1 MNTITVEGEYYGE
14 GNSKKHF
21 KLDFEVEADD
31 KYLALSEVQNNLVNP
46 KLKEKDAASKGFYT
60 CGVVDF
66 KINKGK
72 AKAKTKAKAQDTE
85 EDI

>member
-31 KYLALSEVQNNLVNP
+31 KYLALIS
-46 KLKEKDAASKGFYT
+46 
-60 CGVVDF
+60 
-66 KINKGK
+66 IGK
-72 AKAKTKAKAQDTE
+72 HYLFHF
-85 EDI
+85 